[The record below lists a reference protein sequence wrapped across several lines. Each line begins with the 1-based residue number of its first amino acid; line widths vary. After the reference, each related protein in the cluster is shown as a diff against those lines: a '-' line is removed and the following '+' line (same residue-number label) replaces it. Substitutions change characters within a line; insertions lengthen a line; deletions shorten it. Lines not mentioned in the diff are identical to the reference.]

1 MYENIDWK
9 ENDPY
14 YPKKPNSTRIIILC
28 IVCSILAGALGAGC
42 VYFYSSTPPSV
53 SSQITKSSR
62 SSPAPSPVSAGKVM
76 TPAQVYA
83 QNVNSTVGIT
93 TAVSINYW
101 GYPSTAAASGSGF
114 ILTQNGYVLTNYH
127 VVEGSDS
134 ISVSCYDGTTYQARL
149 VSSDPSKDVAI
160 LKIEAEDL
168 TPVVFGNSADLC
180 VGDPVVAIG
189 NPLGELTFSLTS
201 GAVSAKDRSVTLQSG
216 ITMNLLQTDCA
227 INSGNSGGALF
238 NLYGEV
244 IGITNAKYSASGSG
258 ASIDNIGFAIPIN
271 DVEAMITSVIQD
283 GYYAKPYIGIQV
295 SDVSQ
300 ESQSYGL
307 PAGSAVRFVEE
318 DSPAQKAGLQINDII
333 THLNGEKL
341 TDSNQLVT
349 ALGRLKQGNTV
360 TLGVYRSGATF
371 ELTITVGS
379 QIQST
384 GLIN

>member
-14 YPKKPNSTRIIILC
+14 YPKKSNSTRIIILC

-62 SSPAPSPVSAGKVM
+62 SSPAPTQVSAGNVM

-149 VSSDPSKDVAI
+149 VSSDPSKVVAI
-160 LKIEAEDL
+160 LNIEAEDL

-189 NPLGELTFSLTS
+189 NALGFDPIHFGVLMVIIMQLGAITPPVGTFLFISCGVAKLPMEQSVKPLL
-201 GAVSAKDRSVTLQSG
+201 
-216 ITMNLLQTDCA
+216 
-227 INSGNSGGALF
+227 
-238 NLYGEV
+238 
-244 IGITNAKYSASGSG
+244 
-258 ASIDNIGFAIPIN
+258 
-271 DVEAMITSVIQD
+271 
-283 GYYAKPYIGIQV
+283 PYIATVIIIFILGFLVPEIV
-295 SDVSQ
+295 TW
-300 ESQSYGL
+300 L
-307 PAGSAVRFVEE
+307 P
-318 DSPAQKAGLQINDII
+318 
-333 THLNGEKL
+333 
-341 TDSNQLVT
+341 
-349 ALGRLKQGNTV
+349 
-360 TLGVYRSGATF
+360 
-371 ELTITVGS
+371 
-379 QIQST
+379 
-384 GLIN
+384 GLIYG